1 MDAVNESDLHDYF
14 ALYRQ
19 YGLTEDPA
27 LLVELDNRL
36 SQYKDLFH
44 KNVDGVLEL
53 LSEKQHD
60 FTNEHEDAYND
71 LIFDLEM
78 HAKSIEDIKQTH
90 RYDDEQ
96 EMWVPK

>member
-1 MDAVNESDLHDYF
+1 MSAVNESDLHDYF

-19 YGLTEDPA
+19 YELTGDLS
-27 LLVELDNRL
+27 LLGELDNRL

-53 LSEKQHD
+53 LSKKQHD
-60 FTNEHEDAYND
+60 FMNEYEDAYKD

-78 HAKSIEDIKQTH
+78 HAKSIEDIKRTH
-90 RYDDEQ
+90 RYDAEQ
-96 EMWVPK
+96 DMWVPK

>member
-1 MDAVNESDLHDYF
+1 MSTVNESDLHDYF

-19 YGLTEDPA
+19 YELTGDSA
-27 LLVELDNRL
+27 LSGELDNRL

-44 KNVDGVLEL
+44 KHVEGVLEL
-53 LSEKQHD
+53 LSEKQDD
-60 FTNEHEDAYND
+60 FTDEHEDAYND
-71 LIFDLEM
+71 LIFDLKM
-78 HAKSIEDIKQTH
+78 HAKSMEDIKRTH